1 MSKTRTRVWSII
13 LAFAMVVSLLPAT
26 ALAVGGTGTVN
37 DPYLVA
43 SAQDMTDALNQ
54 SGPEI
59 YIRLSGSFIVDSAQN
74 WTIGSGKS
82 VVLDLAGHTLTNT
95 YDALNYYVLKVNGG
109 SLTLE
114 DSSPAKMGTIDVNG
128 SNSYGIRI
136 LGTGSTFIMNGGT
149 VTSEG
154 KCALDMYALTRNAT
168 VMINGGK
175 LATEKHTNAAIGV
188 RGSDTTFTMR
198 GGEIDNPSGMWA
210 VFASADSTA
219 PVDSLTLTFDGG
231 KITSN
236 DTGIYIDYPITVN
249 FGGTAEVI
257 ASGYGIDMSGT
268 GVLNMTGGT
277 VQSDS
282 AAIYSDESS
291 VVNVS
296 GGSLTGTQALR
307 ITEDST
313 AQITNGMFTG
323 DVEGETT
330 NITIEGGTFTTADVS
345 GYLPEGMDQ
354 DDSTGEITISGDAV
368 ASIGNRGYLTLGA
381 ALTAAISGDV
391 ILLRN
396 NVELD
401 STLTIDSTKSGITID
416 GDGQYTISPST
427 SFSSG
432 KDLVL
437 VTGDNV
443 TIRNLTV
450 DGKSQAKHG
459 IQFYCAANGAIEN
472 VTSQN
477 NNMGCGILINASTV
491 TASGTIKFENNGWG
505 NAINV
510 GFGSGIDDAP
520 GASLDVTNATLEG
533 VTAIYAD
540 ASDVQ
545 RAGEYS
551 GPGGPVTIT
560 VKDANGKYV
569 AIADGGA
576 PIYFIPVAA
585 ASTVI
590 TVENPDGEVLRYTK
604 TTSLPAAIDAA
615 KDGAVITLADG
626 DYDVTTNREIDSTHY
641 GSDLIIDKNDVT
653 IQAADDA
660 TPVIYGFT
668 NKYSGGTG
676 DEGICGQST
685 VFVSGRN
692 VTLQDLTI
700 MPLGAYEGGDGNW
713 YTTKAV
719 EVTKGATGFV
729 MTGCEI
735 TENTKTK
742 DELGAHHMVGGGLVY
757 FETNDA
763 TLDLNIFRD
772 GTVVTAGWLNPS
784 DEDDGY
790 YSVDASGNYWG
801 ENADYDD
808 IAAMLGDGVT
818 VNDWYTHLDADGTL
832 SGLRV
837 EGGVLI
843 VADPGMTGATVTFP
857 DAISG
862 DDYEVASGGQ
872 VNFTIR
878 LEDETEVQDVY
889 AAYSPDGT
897 GTRYLTV
904 TPVTSTIYTF
914 TAPDA
919 ADFSAGVDKTVTVYV
934 TTNSTA
940 KSEVT
945 LDLELDGT
953 KEDLTSGSAPSPD
966 YITAGST
973 LTAVVTVQD
982 GTGNDI
988 TDATGAGVQFTWPDG
1003 TITYGY
1009 VNGSGTATSQWTPS
1023 DTFANGLYVGDSD
1036 WTARQKE
1043 VTVEF
1048 FGTEKYKSAT
1058 TQETVTIKSRTIAP
1072 VADLAIVATPNGGG
1086 LNVQQLDV
1094 LSTYALSLS
1103 ESNNPVLNA
1112 QGVKL
1117 KNNIDYTFTWYV
1129 NNGNGEWTE
1138 LTDVSAVTPKNINTR
1153 YKVVFTPIG
1162 EYSLG
1167 GFELV
1172 IGCGELKGTTVT
1184 TTTNV
1189 DADQPLYEGQFLR
1202 VTATVT
1208 DEDGNAVTSGEV
1220 VFYAERQDKPEW
1232 TPTELGRVA
1241 LVNDG
1246 HAALSLT
1253 NLPAGEYAIAAYYL
1267 GAEGVYAASEG
1278 ESPAFEIQ
1286 SATLPETGWSIVIG
1300 DGSET
1305 NISVGKETTLSI
1317 SAPAGVVAADYR
1329 VEWLV
1334 SKDGGETWL
1343 LAGNDATL
1351 TITPANNLY
1360 QYRALVY
1367 PTGNYTQPVNG
1378 IALTK
1383 VTASANDQIATALT
1397 LSMMPES
1404 VFEGE
1409 TFILRAQ
1416 VMAGTVPVT
1425 GGYVTFTTTDGFSYA
1440 APVDAAGYAEV
1451 TILGGVSAKTDYT
1464 ATYTDPSKIYQDST
1478 GTLTVTPNT
1487 REIEMK
1493 VAYIKADPT
1502 DFTVGTTVV
1511 LTPPAVFAKG
1521 SDTQL
1526 TAGRD
1531 FYYQWQYSTDYAGGA
1546 GDYTATWL
1554 NFSAPLAGG
1563 STNENAIRV
1572 TIGDANT
1579 AFRVI
1584 AVPYGNYQYPAGGV
1598 VTNPICGNAD
1608 KIQTETRIS
1617 IRSLENGT
1625 EIFDGDE
1632 VLFSAKVLG
1641 LNGNPVTEG
1650 FVQFSIALPE
1660 GGAYVLGTALVNDEG
1675 MATLTTTVYADK
1687 MESVIATYFGT
1698 SKYAASTVT
1707 DDLNINS
1714 ATIAVQSGII
1724 GTFAVNEETSVT
1736 LPVVIDA
1743 NDTAK
1748 VLTKDVDYYI
1758 VWYVDDGEGWYEL
1771 IDPEYANGSLKFTP
1785 ANENTRLAAVVFPM
1799 GDYMF
1804 PVDGIAA
1811 GVIGNATKV
1820 TTATTLTISGD
1831 WHEGSTITLTAA
1843 VKADQTAVL
1852 DGKVEFYATIGGT
1865 ASVMIGSAAL
1875 NKDGAAVLNY
1885 TLPAY
1890 NATNNS
1896 ISFTANYIGTD
1907 VYAAS
1912 EATASDGKILSATI
1926 TFGADPKIT
1935 IADAKGSVDPAD
1947 VQVGAAYTLTAPA
1960 VYETGATDATDSPL
1974 TYGEDY
1980 YYVWQYSE
1988 DGKTWETVYSTM
2000 VDGGNVY
2007 ENAVFGNENAEYR
2020 AVAYPIIASGTT
2032 YRYPATGIVVATS
2045 LRAKTIDTATE
2056 LAIGNAYVV
2065 KDGTNIYPEGR
2076 TITLTATVAEQDRS
2090 SVPAY
2095 GTVKFYYKNDS
2106 TSAGKAVPLGTM
2118 SLDPGGSATLS
2129 IAAPAAT
2136 GSAYIFYAV
2145 FEGNTVYAASS
2156 SDYTTGNVFVLPNE
2170 IALTGEIAIYDADG
2184 NEVDAT
2190 DAVVGTAYTLKGAT
2204 ATVKSDD
2211 ATAPT
2216 VLDYI
2221 KAVNDAVAAGKAP
2234 AYYSYVWQKSEDG
2247 GKTWTNLANNTDTLK
2262 DVTFDSSL
2270 TMYRLAAFPVE
2281 STGWVAPTEGVTS
2294 NEVSVGK
2301 QSTDVTITLTDV
2313 ATGTVLA
2320 NKSNAFEGAEVQ
2332 VTVDVSKVAD
2342 KLGTDGTVELVLVRG
2357 HSANPNRER
2366 IEIGS
2371 ADVNNAGKAVFTVVL
2386 PAYSYDP
2393 ANGLSNQINFKV
2405 TFTGDDYFAGDTL
2418 NVGETYLNLSS
2429 AAITWKDQTGT
2440 FTDAVKSI
2448 TIYEGTEAKG
2458 TTVTEMAAN
2467 GTYTLAIPEI
2477 YAGDVYSTG
2486 VRKNELLTVNEDYT
2500 VAWQVRMTGE
2510 NAATWRTLDG
2520 ASGDTYTVTCTEGQ
2534 EKYSYRAVITPMGDY
2549 SKAMDLIFGE
2559 LTPSATLTTLAT
2571 ADTELAATTTKLEVS
2586 GTVAEEA
2593 DVAIGGET
2601 PFTAV
2606 GEHQTQYE
2614 GADVTLTATVANA
2627 DGKVNDGLV
2636 YFYRNGEKLNDVG
2649 VKVDANGVATL
2660 TVATSAWDDAKSV
2673 TGNVDSYYADY
2684 EGTTVF
2690 DKSSSKIV
2698 DPDTSDVT
2706 GLVDV
2711 YVRST
2716 TIATPRISA
2725 TYLDG
2730 ADTTTKYTT
2739 SDANLDGL
2747 PAAVEMTF
2755 ALVQNN
2761 TSAISGYSVTATDGR
2776 WLKEG
2781 VDFTMQWYRENPD
2794 VSEGGSESNV
2804 NVAIDGATESS
2815 YVKDA
2820 SSLAQKF
2827 SIFLTAIGNMKT
2839 GAWSKQAII
2848 GDAATPELAL
2858 DIDYSFE
2865 PDAADLAG
2873 SVVATAGAHYGDS
2886 VTLTAT
2892 VKGDEAANALPT
2904 GTVTFYY
2911 RTRGN
2916 NWTQLGDP
2924 VSLVQKDTA
2933 ENKLVAIAT
2942 YTLDTTKI
2950 PFNIT
2955 GISFS
2960 YSGDSFYDPFVEV
2973 DAQKDNAE
2981 TYKAFKLWSI
2991 QISNPIREGIVD
3003 MTGYTPDYNDPACY
3017 PDGKSYGNL
3026 GITIYKVDDDG
3037 NRGEEVRANASGKK
3051 ELQAETE
3058 YILEIQDVYTK
3069 SGEKLNLAKDNSAD
3083 ITVEWYKST
3092 DNGKTWGPLPET
3104 EYTNLDAETIQVTP
3118 ATKDYQYMVKII
3130 TTPSFYNSQFPELE
3144 DFEYSEDGVVITTLQ
3159 DVTVSV
3165 TAKAETPVNGNN
3177 NWVYQAN
3184 PITLFATVSPVEAGE
3199 PTGTVEFYY
3208 TVLRDGAT
3216 VNDDGTITDIDG
3228 NAIDLDEDIWTA
3240 VVSDGTDGGNT
3251 ANLVETTSAT
3261 DVDAVMVAELT
3272 TSSLP
3277 VDEDGTYSNLVI
3289 KAVYLGDATFKTMSN
3304 ITSGDPDA
3312 DTIASSEIV
3321 VFSSKILQNENIPNH
3336 VLTFT
3341 KDADG
3346 TITGWTY
3353 EGKTGDLYDGVIITA
3368 KTLKSDGTS
3377 TVITLNPVY
3386 TIDANDRDHEIF
3398 TTSDD
3403 LAAIYTLTAGV
3414 DYEVEWQYCANYEAY
3429 KQYLSD
3435 PATYDKN
3442 WQQVDD
3448 SLVSNYCTVEQVQG
3462 YAYRAVVTPLD
3473 TEKAQQ
3479 SFQNADRIYS
3489 NILVVEAA
3497 DARLLTNIRNA
3508 SSASANGDTV
3518 YVDAIVMGGT
3528 TTPIGNVTLTV
3539 KEKGTD
3545 KVVFTETQNLVNG
3558 WTTFKWQN
3566 VQPGE
3571 YTLKLDLD
3579 GNNGYE
3585 AATITEDYIVRFT
3598 AQDQSGDAGVPGVLT
3613 LTVNNPETT
3622 YNGQVQMLGADA
3634 VTLTGFTDNYVD
3646 WKDMALATLTFQY
3659 YDEDGNRVAEPK
3671 DAGTYQVK
3679 AYLPESM
3686 YWGYVAAEGTYTIA
3700 QRKVEISDVIAQDKV
3715 YNGDTTANIQTIE
3728 LALSPIDA
3736 KTGLPTGDTGL
3747 VEGDSLYVQANG
3759 VLSDA
3764 NAGTRTL
3771 TLDRLTLMGPDAN
3784 NYVIANPDYSESFT
3798 VSRNM
3803 LKTSAVTAI
3812 TAAPGYELTD
3822 LQFFMIDQYGTRITT
3837 KDAEITY
3844 LYHDG
3849 NDITPVENT
3858 NLPGKYTVLIS
3869 MDETNY
3875 NGGAAL
3881 SLYIVEGFG
3890 TAQSVGTVNDR
3901 LTSAVVEI
3909 SNTYHVYDGT
3919 AKSVTVT
3926 PADATVEYAG
3936 TNGQYSAAA
3945 PMDAGRYMVRATKED
3960 MSYYGIMTIVK
3971 GEPQFDITAS
3981 SAAYTYTGNR
3991 YNGGVSVSDLD
4002 QILAD
4007 SNPGWDFVDAYEGGY
4022 LTYVGGSIV
4031 GYDYNAPRDVSY
4043 DLDGAAYDDS
4053 VTSGAYG
4060 TYVVTA
4066 HYPETANT
4074 VAVTASAEYEITKAP
4089 LTITGDDIY
4098 TRRFDTHS
4106 KLTATYKGFVGE
4118 LGSPDS
4124 ELRDLIALPTFQLS
4138 EDLELTGESLTNVGN
4153 LPIIL
4158 SKANARNYKITYV
4171 NGIASTA
4178 ADSTQDDL
4186 AIRGIPSTIYYGDS
4200 FQLFLYGSSDGT
4212 TTNESSAV
4220 TWTSSNPDIATIDEF
4235 GKVTI
4240 NGVGDFTIT
4249 AVRGDDPDTQIKITS
4264 ATLTALARRNDF
4276 VVAREDVLYDGTEKT
4291 VGADL
4296 KFYYMSHGTRFVNDN
4311 PPPVS
4316 ITLKGTDAGEYL
4328 VGISYFDPT
4337 ATETLVSGSA
4347 LLAIHRA
4354 QATVTTVAEMKVYG
4368 DENPALTYETNPDGV
4383 LTGALVET
4391 SAFKDSD
4398 TGVYELLVAGG
4409 TADRN
4414 YVLAYTLSDVNA
4426 DFTVT
4431 KKALTFTVGSLA
4443 DTNGQ
4448 TKQWRTITKDGT
4460 LGYVATDLAS
4470 AVLEQHGDRV
4480 FGERNQILDYE
4491 VDGLILGDSLAD
4503 LWDASDRADI
4513 HFAQLNKD
4521 FALSAEAAANREL
4534 DGTTISHEVGTIDHA
4549 KIEEDIQE
4557 AWYVITGNTSS
4568 RNYDVTY
4575 ENGTQNVTQRKV
4587 SIANTVVAVPAGTTA
4602 EDLITVIGPQLSI
4615 TGLAANLNH
4624 NYTDLLLG
4632 FETTVDTAAGAGQ
4645 QTVKLT
4651 CGNTNYVLDDANS
4664 TITVVIGEVTGNG
4677 YFIERE
4683 EEYTIL
4689 RLQRTLDLADGT
4701 TLVEP
4706 ATGIVDLELTIKD
4719 PDTEDVLEVGT
4730 MTEITKDS
4738 AEWDSTWDDDYA
4750 YYILRHESVDGHRT
4764 IYRLKATGYNFNYKN

>member
-1 MSKTRTRVWSII
+1 M
-13 LAFAMVVSLLPAT
+13 
-26 ALAVGGTGTVN
+26 
-37 DPYLVA
+37 
-43 SAQDMTDALNQ
+43 
-54 SGPEI
+54 
-59 YIRLSGSFIVDSAQN
+59 
-74 WTIGSGKS
+74 
-82 VVLDLAGHTLTNT
+82 
-95 YDALNYYVLKVNGG
+95 
-109 SLTLE
+109 
-114 DSSPAKMGTIDVNG
+114 
-128 SNSYGIRI
+128 
-136 LGTGSTFIMNGGT
+136 
-149 VTSEG
+149 
-154 KCALDMYALTRNAT
+154 
-168 VMINGGK
+168 
-175 LATEKHTNAAIGV
+175 
-188 RGSDTTFTMR
+188 
-198 GGEIDNPSGMWA
+198 
-210 VFASADSTA
+210 
-219 PVDSLTLTFDGG
+219 
-231 KITSN
+231 
-236 DTGIYIDYPITVN
+236 
-249 FGGTAEVI
+249 
-257 ASGYGIDMSGT
+257 
-268 GVLNMTGGT
+268 
-277 VQSDS
+277 
-282 AAIYSDESS
+282 
-291 VVNVS
+291 
-296 GGSLTGTQALR
+296 
-307 ITEDST
+307 
-313 AQITNGMFTG
+313 
-323 DVEGETT
+323 
-330 NITIEGGTFTTADVS
+330 
-345 GYLPEGMDQ
+345 
-354 DDSTGEITISGDAV
+354 
-368 ASIGNRGYLTLGA
+368 
-381 ALTAAISGDV
+381 
-391 ILLRN
+391 
-396 NVELD
+396 
-401 STLTIDSTKSGITID
+401 
-416 GDGQYTISPST
+416 
-427 SFSSG
+427 
-432 KDLVL
+432 
-437 VTGDNV
+437 
-443 TIRNLTV
+443 
-450 DGKSQAKHG
+450 
-459 IQFYCAANGAIEN
+459 
-472 VTSQN
+472 
-477 NNMGCGILINASTV
+477 
-491 TASGTIKFENNGWG
+491 
-505 NAINV
+505 
-510 GFGSGIDDAP
+510 
-520 GASLDVTNATLEG
+520 
-533 VTAIYAD
+533 
-540 ASDVQ
+540 
-545 RAGEYS
+545 
-551 GPGGPVTIT
+551 
-560 VKDANGKYV
+560 
-569 AIADGGA
+569 
-576 PIYFIPVAA
+576 
-585 ASTVI
+585 
-590 TVENPDGEVLRYTK
+590 
-604 TTSLPAAIDAA
+604 
-615 KDGAVITLADG
+615 
-626 DYDVTTNREIDSTHY
+626 
-641 GSDLIIDKNDVT
+641 
-653 IQAADDA
+653 
-660 TPVIYGFT
+660 
-668 NKYSGGTG
+668 
-676 DEGICGQST
+676 
-685 VFVSGRN
+685 
-692 VTLQDLTI
+692 
-700 MPLGAYEGGDGNW
+700 
-713 YTTKAV
+713 
-719 EVTKGATGFV
+719 
-729 MTGCEI
+729 
-735 TENTKTK
+735 
-742 DELGAHHMVGGGLVY
+742 
-757 FETNDA
+757 
-763 TLDLNIFRD
+763 
-772 GTVVTAGWLNPS
+772 
-784 DEDDGY
+784 
-790 YSVDASGNYWG
+790 
-801 ENADYDD
+801 
-808 IAAMLGDGVT
+808 
-818 VNDWYTHLDADGTL
+818 
-832 SGLRV
+832 
-837 EGGVLI
+837 
-843 VADPGMTGATVTFP
+843 
-857 DAISG
+857 
-862 DDYEVASGGQ
+862 
-872 VNFTIR
+872 
-878 LEDETEVQDVY
+878 
-889 AAYSPDGT
+889 
-897 GTRYLTV
+897 
-904 TPVTSTIYTF
+904 
-914 TAPDA
+914 
-919 ADFSAGVDKTVTVYV
+919 
-934 TTNSTA
+934 
-940 KSEVT
+940 
-945 LDLELDGT
+945 
-953 KEDLTSGSAPSPD
+953 
-966 YITAGST
+966 
-973 LTAVVTVQD
+973 TAVVTVQD
-982 GTGNDI
+982 EAGNDI

-1009 VNGSGTATSQWTPS
+1009 VNGNGTATSQWTPS
-1023 DTFANGLYVGDSD
+1023 DTFANGLYVGDD
-1036 WTARQKE
+1036 NWTARQKE

-1048 FGTEKYKSAT
+1048 FGTEKYKSAKEE
-1058 TQETVTIKSRTIAP
+1058 ETVTIKSRTIAP
-1072 VADLAIVATPNGGG
+1072 VANLAIVATPNGGDLG
-1086 LNVQQLDV
+1086 VPQLEV

-1103 ESNNPVLNA
+1103 ENDYPVLNA

-1117 KNNIDYTFTWYV
+1117 QNKIDYTFTWYV

-1138 LTDVSAVTPKNINTR
+1138 LMDVSAVTPKIFNTK

-1189 DADQPLYEGQFLR
+1189 DANQPLYEGQFLR
-1202 VTATVT
+1202 VTAAVV
-1208 DEDGNAVTSGEV
+1208 DEDGNPVTSGEV
-1220 VFYAERQDKPEW
+1220 VFYAERQGEPW

-1246 HAALSLT
+1246 RAALSLT
-1253 NLPAGEYAIAAYYL
+1253 NLPAGQYAIAAYYL

-1493 VAYIKADPT
+1493 AAYIKADPT
-1502 DFTVGTTVV
+1502 DFTVGATVV

-1598 VTNPICGNAD
+1598 VTDPICGNAD
-1608 KIQTETRIS
+1608 KISTIASVS
-1617 IRSLENGT
+1617 IRSLENGK

-1632 VLFSAKVLG
+1632 VVLTAAVMYG
-1641 LNGNPVTEG
+1641 ANLPVTEG
-1650 FVQFSIALPE
+1650 FVQFSVTNASGLE
-1660 GGAYVLGTALVNDEG
+1660 TVLGTVLLNDKG
-1675 MATLTTTVYADK
+1675 VATLTTTAYADQ
-1687 MESVIATYFGT
+1687 MESVTATYFGT
-1698 SKYAASTVT
+1698 SKYQASKNTAN
-1707 DDLNINS
+1707 LNINS
-1714 ATIAVQSGII
+1714 ATIAVQTKII

-1743 NDTAK
+1743 DDTTQ

-1771 IDPEYANGSLKFTP
+1771 IDPEYANDSLKFTP

-1811 GVIGNATKV
+1811 GVIGDAKKV
-1820 TTATTLTISGD
+1820 TTATTLTTSGD

-1843 VKADQTAVL
+1843 VKADQTEVL

-1865 ASVMIGSAAL
+1865 TSVMIGSAAL
-1875 NKDGAAVLNY
+1875 NKNGEAVLTY

-1890 NATNNS
+1890 NAANNS
-1896 ISFTANYIGTD
+1896 ISFAANYIGTD

-1912 EATASDGKILSATI
+1912 EAAASDGKILSATI

-1935 IADAKGSVDPAD
+1935 IADSKNTEVDPEN
-1947 VQVGAAYTLTAPA
+1947 VQVGAAYTLTAPD
-1960 VYETGATDATDSPL
+1960 VYETGNLTTPL
-1974 TYGEDY
+1974 TYGKDY

-2000 VDGGNVY
+2000 ETGGKVY

-2045 LRAKTIDTATE
+2045 LQAKTIATTTK

-2065 KDGTNIYPEGR
+2065 DSSMNIYPEGR
-2076 TITLTATVAEQDRS
+2076 TITLTATVLEQDDS

-2095 GTVKFYYKNDS
+2095 GAVKFYYKNAS
-2106 TSAGKAVPLGTM
+2106 TSASTPVLLGTM

-2136 GSAYIFYAV
+2136 GSAYIFYAE
-2145 FEGNTVYAASS
+2145 FEGNTVYADSN
-2156 SDYTTGNVFVLPNE
+2156 SDKITYNVFVLPNE
-2170 IALTGEIAIYDADG
+2170 IALTGDIAIYDADG
-2184 NEVDAT
+2184 DEVDPA
-2190 DAVVGTAYTLKGAT
+2190 DAVVGTAYTLKDAT

-2216 VLDYI
+2216 VLHYI
-2221 KAVNDAVAAGKAP
+2221 DVVNDAVAAGKAP

-2247 GKTWTNLANNTDTLK
+2247 GKTWTNLANNTDTLE

-2270 TMYRLAAFPVE
+2270 TVYRLAAFPVE
-2281 STGWVAPTEGVTS
+2281 STGWVAPAEGVTS

-2342 KLGTDGTVELVLVRG
+2342 KLGTDGTVKLVLVRG

-2371 ADVNNAGKAVFTVVL
+2371 ADVNNAGKAVFAVVL

-2393 ANGLSNQINFKV
+2393 ANGLSNQINFEV
-2405 TFTGDDYFAGDTL
+2405 TFTGDDYFEGDTL

-2429 AAITWKDQTGT
+2429 AAITWKDETGD

-2448 TIYEGTEAKG
+2448 TIYEGTEAEG
-2458 TTVTEMAAN
+2458 TAVTEMAAN
-2467 GTYTLAIPEI
+2467 GTYTLAIPAI

-2486 VRKNELLTVNEDYT
+2486 VRKNKLLTVNEDYT

-2571 ADTELAATTTKLEVS
+2571 ADTELAATTTTLAVS

-2601 PFTAV
+2601 PFETV

-2673 TGNVDSYYADY
+2673 TENVDSYYADY

-2690 DKSSSKIV
+2690 DKSSSKII

-2725 TYLDG
+2725 TYKDG

-2848 GDAATPELAL
+2848 GDAATPKLAL
-2858 DIDYSFE
+2858 DIDYSFK
-2865 PDAADLAG
+2865 PDAADLED

-2911 RTRGN
+2911 RTSN
-2916 NWTQLGDP
+2916 DKWTQLGDP
-2924 VSLVQKDTA
+2924 VSLVQKDTF

-2960 YSGDSFYDPFVEV
+2960 YSGDSFYKAFEQV
-2973 DAQKDNAE
+2973 DAQKDNAVTYE
-2981 TYKAFKLWSI
+2981 TFKLWSI
-2991 QISNPIREGIVD
+2991 QISNPIREDIN
-3003 MTGYTPDYNDPACY
+3003 MTTGYTPDYTDPACY
-3017 PDGKSYGNL
+3017 PDGVSYGNL
-3026 GITIYKVDDDG
+3026 GITIYKVNADG
-3037 NRGEEVRANASGKK
+3037 APGDEVQANATGKK

-3069 SGEKLNLAKDNSAD
+3069 SGEKLNLALDNSAD

-3104 EYTNLDAETIQVTP
+3104 EYTNLDAKTIRVTP

-3144 DFEYSEDGVVITTLQ
+3144 DFEYSEDGVVSTTLQ

-3165 TAKAETPVNGNN
+3165 TAKAETPVNGND

-3208 TVLRDGAT
+3208 TVLPDGAT
-3216 VNDDGTITDIDG
+3216 VNDDGTITDSED
-3228 NAIDLDEDIWTA
+3228 NAIDLDAVTWTA
-3240 VVSDGTDGGNT
+3240 VVSDGTDDGNT
-3251 ANLVETTSAT
+3251 ANLEETTSAT

-3272 TSSLP
+3272 TSNLP

-3289 KAVYLGDATFKTMSN
+3289 KAVYLGDATFKGMSN
-3304 ITSGDPDA
+3304 ITPDDPDA
-3312 DTIASSEIV
+3312 DTIESSEIV

-3341 KDADG
+3341 KEANG

-3353 EGKTGDLYDGVIITA
+3353 EGETGDLYDGVIITA

-3386 TIDANDRDHEIF
+3386 TIDANDRDDAIF
-3398 TTSDD
+3398 TD

-3435 PATYDKN
+3435 PETYDKN

-3479 SFQNADRIYS
+3479 SFRNADRIYS

-3539 KEKGTD
+3539 TEKRTNE
-3545 KVVFTETQNLVNG
+3545 VVFTETQNLVNG

-3571 YTLKLDLD
+3571 YTLELALD

-3585 AATITEDYIVRFT
+3585 AAPIKEDYIVRFT
-3598 AQDQSGDAGVPGVLT
+3598 AQD
-3613 LTVNNPETT
+3613 
-3622 YNGQVQMLGADA
+3622 A
-3634 VTLTGFTDNYVD
+3634 VGRRRRA
-3646 WKDMALATLTFQY
+3646 WC
-3659 YDEDGNRVAEPK
+3659 PH
-3671 DAGTYQVK
+3671 
-3679 AYLPESM
+3679 P
-3686 YWGYVAAEGTYTIA
+3686 
-3700 QRKVEISDVIAQDKV
+3700 
-3715 YNGDTTANIQTIE
+3715 
-3728 LALSPIDA
+3728 
-3736 KTGLPTGDTGL
+3736 
-3747 VEGDSLYVQANG
+3747 
-3759 VLSDA
+3759 
-3764 NAGTRTL
+3764 
-3771 TLDRLTLMGPDAN
+3771 
-3784 NYVIANPDYSESFT
+3784 YSE
-3798 VSRNM
+3798 
-3803 LKTSAVTAI
+3803 
-3812 TAAPGYELTD
+3812 
-3822 LQFFMIDQYGTRITT
+3822 
-3837 KDAEITY
+3837 
-3844 LYHDG
+3844 
-3849 NDITPVENT
+3849 
-3858 NLPGKYTVLIS
+3858 
-3869 MDETNY
+3869 
-3875 NGGAAL
+3875 
-3881 SLYIVEGFG
+3881 
-3890 TAQSVGTVNDR
+3890 
-3901 LTSAVVEI
+3901 
-3909 SNTYHVYDGT
+3909 
-3919 AKSVTVT
+3919 
-3926 PADATVEYAG
+3926 
-3936 TNGQYSAAA
+3936 
-3945 PMDAGRYMVRATKED
+3945 
-3960 MSYYGIMTIVK
+3960 
-3971 GEPQFDITAS
+3971 
-3981 SAAYTYTGNR
+3981 
-3991 YNGGVSVSDLD
+3991 
-4002 QILAD
+4002 
-4007 SNPGWDFVDAYEGGY
+4007 
-4022 LTYVGGSIV
+4022 
-4031 GYDYNAPRDVSY
+4031 
-4043 DLDGAAYDDS
+4043 
-4053 VTSGAYG
+4053 
-4060 TYVVTA
+4060 
-4066 HYPETANT
+4066 
-4074 VAVTASAEYEITKAP
+4074 
-4089 LTITGDDIY
+4089 
-4098 TRRFDTHS
+4098 
-4106 KLTATYKGFVGE
+4106 
-4118 LGSPDS
+4118 
-4124 ELRDLIALPTFQLS
+4124 
-4138 EDLELTGESLTNVGN
+4138 
-4153 LPIIL
+4153 
-4158 SKANARNYKITYV
+4158 
-4171 NGIASTA
+4171 
-4178 ADSTQDDL
+4178 
-4186 AIRGIPSTIYYGDS
+4186 
-4200 FQLFLYGSSDGT
+4200 
-4212 TTNESSAV
+4212 
-4220 TWTSSNPDIATIDEF
+4220 
-4235 GKVTI
+4235 
-4240 NGVGDFTIT
+4240 
-4249 AVRGDDPDTQIKITS
+4249 
-4264 ATLTALARRNDF
+4264 
-4276 VVAREDVLYDGTEKT
+4276 
-4291 VGADL
+4291 
-4296 KFYYMSHGTRFVNDN
+4296 
-4311 PPPVS
+4311 
-4316 ITLKGTDAGEYL
+4316 
-4328 VGISYFDPT
+4328 
-4337 ATETLVSGSA
+4337 
-4347 LLAIHRA
+4347 
-4354 QATVTTVAEMKVYG
+4354 
-4368 DENPALTYETNPDGV
+4368 
-4383 LTGALVET
+4383 
-4391 SAFKDSD
+4391 
-4398 TGVYELLVAGG
+4398 
-4409 TADRN
+4409 
-4414 YVLAYTLSDVNA
+4414 
-4426 DFTVT
+4426 
-4431 KKALTFTVGSLA
+4431 
-4443 DTNGQ
+4443 
-4448 TKQWRTITKDGT
+4448 
-4460 LGYVATDLAS
+4460 
-4470 AVLEQHGDRV
+4470 
-4480 FGERNQILDYE
+4480 
-4491 VDGLILGDSLAD
+4491 
-4503 LWDASDRADI
+4503 
-4513 HFAQLNKD
+4513 
-4521 FALSAEAAANREL
+4521 
-4534 DGTTISHEVGTIDHA
+4534 
-4549 KIEEDIQE
+4549 
-4557 AWYVITGNTSS
+4557 
-4568 RNYDVTY
+4568 
-4575 ENGTQNVTQRKV
+4575 
-4587 SIANTVVAVPAGTTA
+4587 
-4602 EDLITVIGPQLSI
+4602 
-4615 TGLAANLNH
+4615 
-4624 NYTDLLLG
+4624 
-4632 FETTVDTAAGAGQ
+4632 
-4645 QTVKLT
+4645 
-4651 CGNTNYVLDDANS
+4651 
-4664 TITVVIGEVTGNG
+4664 
-4677 YFIERE
+4677 
-4683 EEYTIL
+4683 
-4689 RLQRTLDLADGT
+4689 
-4701 TLVEP
+4701 
-4706 ATGIVDLELTIKD
+4706 
-4719 PDTEDVLEVGT
+4719 
-4730 MTEITKDS
+4730 
-4738 AEWDSTWDDDYA
+4738 
-4750 YYILRHESVDGHRT
+4750 
-4764 IYRLKATGYNFNYKN
+4764 

>member
-1 MSKTRTRVWSII
+1 MSKTRTRVWSIV

-26 ALAVGGTGTVN
+26 ALATGGGTGTVG

-43 SAQDMTDALNQ
+43 NAQDMTDALDQ

-59 YIRLSGSFIVDSAQN
+59 YIRLSGSFTVDTAQN

-95 YDALNYYVLKVNGG
+95 HDASNYYVLKVNGG

-114 DSSPAKMGTIDVNG
+114 DSSPAKTGTIDVNG
-128 SNSYGIRI
+128 SNSYGIQI

-154 KCALDMYALTRNAT
+154 KCALDMNYFTQNAI
-168 VMINGGK
+168 VEINGGK
-175 LATEKHTNAAIGV
+175 LATEKHTNAAINV
-188 RGSDTTFTMR
+188 RGSNTTFTMH

-210 VFASADSTA
+210 VFANASSSA

-231 KITSN
+231 TITSN
-236 DTGIYIDYPITVN
+236 KTGIYIDYPITVN
-249 FGGTAEVI
+249 FGGTAEVD
-257 ASGYGIDMSGT
+257 ASGYGINMSGT

-291 VVNVS
+291 VVKVS
-296 GGSLTGTQALR
+296 GGSLTGAQALK
-307 ITEDST
+307 ITEGST
-313 AQITNGMFTG
+313 AQITNGTFTG
-323 DVEGETT
+323 DVQGDTS
-330 NITIEGGTFTTADVS
+330 NITIEGGTFKDDVTE
-345 GYLPEGMDQ
+345 YLPEGMGQ
-354 DDSTGEITISGDAV
+354 DSITGEITVSGDAE
-368 ASIGNRGYLTLGA
+368 ASIGNRGYLTLEE
-381 ALTAAISGDV
+381 ALEKATSGDV
-391 ILLRN
+391 ILLRK

-401 STLTIDSTKSGITID
+401 DTLTINSTKSGITID
-416 GDGQYTISPST
+416 GAGQYTISPSSSFT
-427 SFSSG
+427 SG
-432 KDLVL
+432 NDLVL

-450 DGKSQAKHG
+450 DGKNTAKHG

-510 GFGSGIDDAP
+510 GFGSGINDAP
-520 GASLDVTNATLEG
+520 GASLDVTNAKLEG

-569 AIADGGA
+569 AIADDA
-576 PIYFIPVAA
+576 FPVYFIPEAVAA
-585 ASTVI
+585 ANTVI

-626 DYDVTTNREIDSTHY
+626 DYDVTTNRESDSTY
-641 GSDLIIDKNDVT
+641 GSDLIIDKDNVT
-653 IQAADDA
+653 IQAADGA

-700 MPLGAYEGGDGNW
+700 MPLGAYAGPGLDS
-713 YTTKAV
+713 KAV

-729 MTGCEI
+729 MAGCEI
-735 TENTKTK
+735 TGNKFEK
-742 DELGAHHMVGGGLVY
+742 DDQGAHGTTGGGLVY

-763 TLDLNIFRD
+763 TLDLNSFGA
-772 GTVVTAGWLNPS
+772 GTTVLGGWLTSN
-784 DEDDGY
+784 EDDGY

-808 IAAMLGDGVT
+808 VAAMLGDGAT
-818 VNDWYTHLDADGTL
+818 VNDWYTHRDADGNL

-843 VADPGMTGATVTFP
+843 VADPNITGATVRFP

-872 VNFTIR
+872 VNFTIT

-934 TTNSTA
+934 TTNS

-945 LDLELDGT
+945 LDLDLRGT
-953 KEDLTSGSAPSPD
+953 KEDETSGSAPSPD

-982 GTGNDI
+982 ETGNDI

-1009 VNGSGTATSQWTPS
+1009 VNGNGTATSQWTPS
-1023 DTFANGLYVGDSD
+1023 DAFANGLYVGDSD

-1072 VADLAIVATPNGGG
+1072 VADLAIVAKSADSDI
-1086 LNVQQLDV
+1086 NVQQLEV

-1103 ESNNPVLNA
+1103 ENDYPVLNA

-1117 KNNIDYTFTWYV
+1117 QNNIDYTFTWYV

-1138 LTDVSAVTPKNINTR
+1138 LTDVSAVTPKNINTK

-1189 DADQPLYEGQFLR
+1189 DANQPLYEGQFLR
-1202 VTATVT
+1202 VTAAVV
-1208 DEDGNAVTSGEV
+1208 DEDDNAVTSGEV
-1220 VFYAERQDKPEW
+1220 VFYAERQGEPW

-1246 HAALSLT
+1246 SAALSLT

-1278 ESPAFEIQ
+1278 KSPAFEIQ
-1286 SATLPETGWSIVIG
+1286 SATLPETGWSIKIG

-1305 NISVGKETTLSI
+1305 NISVGEETTLSI

-1334 SKDGGETWL
+1334 SKDGGVTWL

-1367 PTGNYTQPVNG
+1367 PAGNYTQPVNG

-1383 VTASANDQIATALT
+1383 VTASANDQIETKLSLT
-1397 LSMMPES
+1397 MMPES

-1409 TFILRAQ
+1409 TFVLRAQ

-1425 GGYVTFTTTDGFSYA
+1425 GGYVTFTTDDGFSYA
-1440 APVDAAGYAEV
+1440 APVDAAGYAEA
-1451 TILGGVSAKTDYT
+1451 TILGGVSEKTVYT
-1464 ATYTDPSKIYQDST
+1464 ATYTDPSKIYKDST

-1493 VAYIKADPT
+1493 AAYIKADPA
-1502 DFTVGTTVV
+1502 DFTVGTAVV
-1511 LTPPAVFAKG
+1511 LTPPAVFAKD
-1521 SDTQL
+1521 SNTQL

-1531 FYYQWQYSTDYAGGA
+1531 FYYQWQYSTDYVGGA

-1563 STNENAIRV
+1563 SADENAIRV

-1584 AVPYGNYQYPAGGV
+1584 AVPYGKYQYPAGGV
-1598 VTNPICGNAD
+1598 VTEPICGNAD
-1608 KIQTETRIS
+1608 KISTIASVS
-1617 IRSLENGT
+1617 IRSLENGK

-1632 VLFSAKVLG
+1632 VVLTAAVMYG
-1641 LNGNPVTEG
+1641 ANLPVTEG
-1650 FVQFSIALPE
+1650 FVQFSVTNASGLE
-1660 GGAYVLGTALVNDEG
+1660 TVLGTVLLNDKG
-1675 MATLTTTVYADK
+1675 VATLTTTAYADQ
-1687 MESVIATYFGT
+1687 MESVTATYFGT
-1698 SKYAASTVT
+1698 SKYQASKNTAN
-1707 DDLNINS
+1707 LNINS
-1714 ATIAVQSGII
+1714 ATIAVQTKII

-1736 LPVVIDA
+1736 LPVVTDA
-1743 NDTAK
+1743 DVTTQ

-1811 GVIGNATKV
+1811 GVIGDATKV
-1820 TTATTLTISGD
+1820 TTATTLTTSGD

-1843 VKADQTAVL
+1843 VKADQTEVL

-1875 NKDGAAVLNY
+1875 NKNGEAVLTY

-1896 ISFTANYIGTD
+1896 ISFAANYIGTD

-1935 IADAKGSVDPAD
+1935 IADSKNTEVDPEN
-1947 VQVGAAYTLTAPA
+1947 VQVGAEYTLTAPD
-1960 VYETGATDATDSPL
+1960 VYETGNLTTPL
-1974 TYGEDY
+1974 TYGKDY

-2000 VDGGNVY
+2000 ENGGNVY

-2045 LRAKTIDTATE
+2045 LQAKTIATTTT
-2056 LAIGNAYVV
+2056 LTIGNAYVV
-2065 KDGTNIYPEGR
+2065 SGGTNIYPEGR
-2076 TITLTATVAEQDRS
+2076 TITLTATVLEQDDS

-2095 GTVKFYYKNDS
+2095 GAVKFYYKNAS
-2106 TSAGKAVPLGTM
+2106 TPASTPVLLGTM

-2129 IAAPAAT
+2129 IAAPAAI
-2136 GSAYIFYAV
+2136 GSAYIFYAE

-2156 SDYTTGNVFVLPNE
+2156 SDNTKGNVFVLPNE
-2170 IALTGEIAIYDADG
+2170 IALTGAIAIYDADG
-2184 NEVDAT
+2184 NEVAAA

-2204 ATVKSDD
+2204 ATVNTPNRSD
-2211 ATAPT
+2211 
-2216 VLDYI
+2216 LQYI
-2221 KAVNDAVAAGKAP
+2221 NAVNAAVAAGEAP

-2247 GKTWTNLANNTDTLK
+2247 GKTWTNLANNTDTLT

-2270 TMYRLAAFPVE
+2270 TVYRLAAFPVE
-2281 STGWVAPTEGVTS
+2281 STGWVAPAEGVTS

-2320 NKSNAFEGAEVQ
+2320 NKSNAFEGTEVQ

-2342 KLGTDGTVELVLVRG
+2342 KLGTDGTVKLVLVRG

-2393 ANGLSNQINFKV
+2393 ANGLSNQINFEV
-2405 TFTGDDYFAGDTL
+2405 TFTGDDYFEGDML
-2418 NVGETYLNLSS
+2418 NVGETYLKLAS
-2429 AAITWKDQTGT
+2429 AAITWKDETGT

-2448 TIYEGTEAKG
+2448 TIYEGTKAEG

-2467 GTYTLAIPEI
+2467 GTYTLAIPAI
-2477 YAGDVYSTG
+2477 YAGDVYDSG
-2486 VRKNELLTVNEDYT
+2486 VRKNEQLTVNKDYT

-2510 NAATWRTLDG
+2510 DAATWRTLDG

-2571 ADTELAATTTKLEVS
+2571 ADTELAATTTTLAVS
-2586 GTVAEEA
+2586 GTVAE
-2593 DVAIGGET
+2593 DDSVAIGGDT

-2614 GADVTLTATVANA
+2614 GANVTLTATVENA

-2660 TVATSAWDDAKSV
+2660 TVATSAWDDAKSA
-2673 TGNVDSYYADY
+2673 TENVDSYYADY

-2698 DPDTSDVT
+2698 DPDTSDVK

-2725 TYLDG
+2725 TYKDG
-2730 ADTTTKYTT
+2730 TDTTTKYTT
-2739 SDANLDGL
+2739 SDANLEGL

-2794 VSEGGSESNV
+2794 VIEGGSESNV

-2865 PDAADLAG
+2865 PDAAELEEG
-2873 SVVATAGAHYGDS
+2873 VVATAGAHYGDI

-2892 VKGDEAANALPT
+2892 VKGDEAAKALPT

-2911 RTRGN
+2911 RTSDN

-2960 YSGDSFYDPFVEV
+2960 YSGDSFYKAFEMV
-2973 DAQKDNAE
+2973 DAQKDNAA
-2981 TYKAFKLWSI
+2981 TYEAFKLWSI
-2991 QISNPIREGIVD
+2991 QISNPIREDIN

-3017 PDGKSYGNL
+3017 PDGVSYGNL
-3026 GITIYKVDDDG
+3026 GITIYKVNADG
-3037 NRGEEVRANASGKK
+3037 TQGDEVQANATTGKK

-3104 EYTNLDAETIQVTP
+3104 EYTNLDAKTIQVTP

-3165 TAKAETPVNGNN
+3165 TAKTETPVNGKD

-3208 TVLRDGAT
+3208 TVLQDGAT
-3216 VNDDGTITDIDG
+3216 VNDDGTITDSEG
-3228 NAIDLDEDIWTA
+3228 NAIDLDAVTWTA

-3277 VDEDGTYSNLVI
+3277 VDKDGTYSNIVI

-3304 ITSGDPDA
+3304 ITSGDSGA
-3312 DTIASSEIV
+3312 DRIASSEIV
-3321 VFSSKILQNENIPNH
+3321 VFSSKILQNEYIPNH

-3341 KDADG
+3341 KAADG

-3353 EGKTGDLYDGVIITA
+3353 EGVAGDLYDGVIITA

-3386 TIDANDRDHEIF
+3386 TIDANDRDHAIF
-3398 TTSDD
+3398 TTPGD

-3462 YAYRAVVTPLD
+3462 YAYRAVVTPLG

-3479 SFQNADRIYS
+3479 SFQDADRIYS

-3539 KEKGTD
+3539 TEKRTD
-3545 KVVFTETQNLVNG
+3545 AVVFTETQNLVNG
-3558 WTTFKWQN
+3558 WTTFKWEK

-3571 YTLKLDLD
+3571 YTLELALD

-3585 AATITEDYIVRFT
+3585 AAPITEDYIVRFT
-3598 AQDQSGDAGVPGVLT
+3598 AQDQLGDAGVPGLLT

-3622 YNGQVQMLGADA
+3622 YNGQVQMLGADD
-3634 VTLTGFTDNYVD
+3634 VTLTGFTANYSE

-3700 QRKVEISDVIAQDKV
+3700 QREVKISDVIAQDKV

-3728 LALSPIDA
+3728 LALSQIDDT
-3736 KTGLPTGDTGL
+3736 TGLPTGDTGL

-3759 VLSDA
+3759 VLSGA
-3764 NAGTRTL
+3764 NAGEQKL
-3771 TLDRLTLMGPDAN
+3771 TLDGLTLMGPDAN

-3822 LQFFMIDQYGTRITT
+3822 LQFYMIDQYGTRITT

-3858 NLPGKYTVLIS
+3858 NLPGEYTVLIS

-3881 SLYIVEGFG
+3881 SLYIVEDRG
-3890 TAQSVGTVNDR
+3890 TAQSVGTVETN

-3909 SNTYHVYDGT
+3909 SYTYHVYDGT

-3936 TNGQYSAAA
+3936 ADGVYRTAA
-3945 PMDAGRYMVRATKED
+3945 PTDAGRYMVRATKGD

-3971 GEPQFDITAS
+3971 GEPQFDITAI
-3981 SAAYTYTGNR
+3981 SATYTGSR
-3991 YNGGVSVSDLD
+3991 YNGGVDVDDLD
-4002 QILAD
+4002 QILTD
-4007 SNPGWDFVDAYEGGY
+4007 SNPGWNFADPYEGGY

-4074 VAVTASAEYEITKAP
+4074 VAVTASAEYEITKAA

-4106 KLTATYKGFVGE
+4106 KLTATYEGFVGE
-4118 LGSPDS
+4118 VGSPDS

-4158 SKANARNYKITYV
+4158 SKANARNYEITYV

-4220 TWTSSNPDIATIDEF
+4220 TWTSSDPAIATIDKF

-4240 NGVGDFTIT
+4240 TGVGKFTIT
-4249 AVRGDDPDTQIKITS
+4249 AVRGDDPDTQIEITS
-4264 ATLTALARRNDF
+4264 ADLTALARRNDF

-4354 QATVTTVAEMKVYG
+4354 QATVTTVAATKEYG
-4368 DENPALTYETNPDGV
+4368 DENPAFTYETNPDGV
-4383 LTGALVET
+4383 LTGARVET

-4414 YVLAYTLSDVNA
+4414 YVLAYALGDVNA

-4431 KKALTFTVGSLA
+4431 KKDLTFKVGSLA
-4443 DTNGQ
+4443 GTNGQ

-4460 LGYVATDLAS
+4460 RGYVATIDLAT
-4470 AVLEQHGDRV
+4470 AVFEQDGDRV

-4491 VDGLILGDSLAD
+4491 VDGLIPGDSLVD
-4503 LWDASDRADI
+4503 LWDASARDENMW
-4513 HFAQLNKD
+4513 FAKLNED

-4534 DGTTISHEVGTIDHA
+4534 DGTTQIDHEVGTIDHA
-4549 KIEEDIQE
+4549 KIEEDIEE
-4557 AWYVITGNTSS
+4557 AWYEITGNTSS
-4568 RNYDVTY
+4568 RNYNVTY
-4575 ENGTQNVTQRKV
+4575 ENGTQNVTQREV

-4624 NYTDLLLG
+4624 NYTDLLLDV
-4632 FETTVDTAAGAGQ
+4632 EAAVDTAAGADQ

-4651 CGNTNYVLDDANS
+4651 CGNTNYVLDDAKS

-4677 YFIERE
+4677 YFIEKT

-4701 TLVEP
+4701 THVEA

-4719 PDTEDVLEVGT
+4719 SQTEDELVVGV

-4738 AEWDSTWDDDYA
+4738 PDWNDAWDTNYA
-4750 YYILRHESVDGHRT
+4750 YYILRHESVDGHKTR
-4764 IYRLKATGYNFNYKN
+4764 YRLEATGYNFNYTNN

>member
-26 ALAVGGTGTVN
+26 ALAAGGTGTVG

-54 SGPEI
+54 GGPEI
-59 YIRLSGSFIVDSAQN
+59 YIRLSGSFTVDSAQN

-82 VVLDLAGHTLTNT
+82 VVLDLAGYTLTNT
-95 YDALNYYVLKVNGG
+95 YDALNYFVLKVNGG

-114 DSSPAKMGTIDVNG
+114 DSSPAKTGTIDVNG
-128 SNSYGIRI
+128 SNSYGIQI

-154 KCALDMYALTRNAT
+154 KCALDMYSLTQNAT
-168 VMINGGK
+168 VVINGGK
-175 LATEKHTNAAIGV
+175 LATEKHSNAAIGV

-198 GGEIDNPSGMWA
+198 GGEIVNPSGMWA
-210 VFASADSTA
+210 VFASADSSAA
-219 PVDSLTLTFDGG
+219 PDSLTLTFDGG
-231 KITSN
+231 KITSSSA
-236 DTGIYIDYPITVN
+236 GIYIDYPITVN
-249 FGGTAEVI
+249 FGGTAIVE
-257 ASGYGIDMSGT
+257 ASGYGINMSGT

-277 VQSDS
+277 VQSNS
-282 AAIYSDESS
+282 AAIYSNDRS

-296 GGSLTGTQALR
+296 GGRLTGAQALR

-313 AQITNGMFTG
+313 AQITNGTFTG
-323 DVEGETT
+323 AVQGDTT
-330 NITIEGGTFTTADVS
+330 NITIEGGTFKDDVTE
-345 GYLPEGMDQ
+345 YLPEGMGQ
-354 DDSTGEITISGDAV
+354 DSITGEITVSDNAV

-381 ALTAAISGDV
+381 ALTAATSGDV
-391 ILLRN
+391 ILLRK

-416 GDGQYTISPST
+416 GAGLYTISPSSSFT
-427 SFSSG
+427 SG
-432 KDLVL
+432 NDLVL
-437 VTGDNV
+437 VTGQNGGVSGV
-443 TIRNLTV
+443 TIQNLTV
-450 DGKSQAKHG
+450 DGSYGGTKTAGYG
-459 IQFYCAANGAIEN
+459 IQFYCAENCAIANVKA
-472 VTSQN
+472 VN
-477 NNMGCGILINASTV
+477 NTKRGIHVNASTV
-491 TASGTIKFENNGWG
+491 TASGTIELADNGWG

-510 GFGSGIDDAP
+510 GFGSNINSAP
-520 GASLDVTNATLEG
+520 GASLDVTNATLIG
-533 VTAIYAD
+533 VDAIYAD
-540 ASDVQ
+540 AGDVE
-545 RAGEYS
+545 RAETASTQIAVTDAS
-551 GPGGPVTIT
+551 GR
-560 VKDANGKYV
+560 YV
-569 AIADGGA
+569 AIADDEN
-576 PIYFIPVAA
+576 PVYFIPEAEAA
-585 ASTVI
+585 VSTVI
-590 TVENPDGEVLRYTK
+590 TVENPDDEVLRYTK
-604 TTSLPAAIDAA
+604 ETSLPAAIDAA

-641 GSDLIIDKNDVT
+641 GSDLIIDKDNVT
-653 IQAADDA
+653 IQAADGA

-668 NKYSGGTG
+668 NKYSGGTS

-700 MPLGAYEGGDGNW
+700 MPLGAYAGGDGKW
-713 YTTKAV
+713 FDTKAV
-719 EVTKGATGFV
+719 EVTKDATGFV

-801 ENADYDD
+801 EDADYDD

-818 VNDWYTHLDADGTL
+818 VNDWYTHLDADGNL

-843 VADPGMTGATVTFP
+843 VADPGITGATVTFP
-857 DAISG
+857 DAIPG
-862 DDYEVASGGQ
+862 EDYEVASGGQ
-872 VNFTIR
+872 VNFTIT
-878 LEDETEVQDVY
+878 LDPETEVQDVY
-889 AAYSPDGT
+889 AAYRPDGT

-945 LDLELDGT
+945 LDLDLRGT
-953 KEDLTSGSAPSPD
+953 KEDLTSGSASSPD

-982 GTGNDI
+982 ETGNDI

-1036 WTARQKE
+1036 WIARQKE

-1048 FGTEKYKSAT
+1048 FGTEKYKSAD

-1072 VADLAIVATPNGGG
+1072 VADLAIVAKSADSDLGA
-1086 LNVQQLDV
+1086 QQLEV

-1103 ESNNPVLNA
+1103 ENNYPVLNA
-1112 QGVKL
+1112 QGIKL
-1117 KNNIDYTFTWYV
+1117 QPTDYTITWYV

-1138 LTDVSAVTPKNINTR
+1138 LTDVSAVTPKNINTK

-1172 IGCGELKGTTVT
+1172 IGCGELKGTAVT
-1184 TTTNV
+1184 TTTSVN
-1189 DADQPLYEGQFLR
+1189 ADQPLYEGQFLR

-1220 VFYAERQDKPEW
+1220 VFYAERQDEPW

-1246 HAALSLT
+1246 RAALSLT
-1253 NLPAGEYAIAAYYL
+1253 NLPAGEYKIAAYYL
-1267 GAEGVYAASEG
+1267 GAEGVYEASEG
-1278 ESPAFEIQ
+1278 TSPAFEIQ

-1334 SKDGGETWL
+1334 SKDGGVTWL

-1351 TITPANNLY
+1351 TIMPANNLY

-1383 VTASANDQIATALT
+1383 VTASADDQIETTLT

-1409 TFILRAQ
+1409 TFVLRAL
-1416 VMAGTVPVT
+1416 VMAGDVPVT
-1425 GGYVTFTTTDGFSYA
+1425 GGYVTFEANGFSYA
-1440 APVDAAGYAEV
+1440 APVDAAGYAEA
-1451 TILGGVSAKTDYT
+1451 TILGGVSAETVYT
-1464 ATYTDPSKIYQDST
+1464 ATYTDPSKIYQGST

-1493 VAYIKADPT
+1493 PAYITADPA
-1502 DFTVGTTVV
+1502 DFTVGDVVV
-1511 LTPPAVFAKG
+1511 LTPPAVFAKD
-1521 SDTQL
+1521 SVTAL

-1531 FYYQWQYSTDYAGGA
+1531 FYYQWQYSTDYVAGA
-1546 GDYTATWL
+1546 DDYTATWL
-1554 NFSAPLAGG
+1554 NFSAPLADNAA
-1563 STNENAIRV
+1563 NENAIRV

-1598 VTNPICGNAD
+1598 VTDPICGNAD
-1608 KIQTETRIS
+1608 KISTIASVS
-1617 IRSLENGT
+1617 IRSLENGK

-1632 VLFSAKVLG
+1632 VVLTAAVMYG
-1641 LNGNPVTEG
+1641 ANLPVTEG
-1650 FVQFSIALPE
+1650 FVQFSVTNASGLE
-1660 GGAYVLGTALVNDEG
+1660 TVLGTVLLNDKG
-1675 MATLTTTVYADK
+1675 VATLTTTAYADQ
-1687 MESVIATYFGT
+1687 MESVTATYFGT
-1698 SKYAASTVT
+1698 SKYQASKNTAN
-1707 DDLNINS
+1707 LNINS
-1714 ATIAVQSGII
+1714 ATIAVRSVIT

-1743 NDTAK
+1743 DDTAK

-1771 IDPEYANGSLKFTP
+1771 VNPEYANDSLKFTP

-1811 GVIGNATKV
+1811 GVIGDAKKV
-1820 TTATTLTISGD
+1820 TTATKLTTSGD

-1875 NKDGAAVLNY
+1875 NKDGEAVLTY

-1890 NATNNS
+1890 NTTNNS

-1912 EATASDGKILSATI
+1912 EAVASDGKILSATI

-1935 IADAKGSVDPAD
+1935 IADSKDTEVDPAN
-1947 VQVGAAYTLTAPA
+1947 VQVGAEYTLTAPD
-1960 VYETGATDATDSPL
+1960 VYETGKSAATDSPL

-2000 VDGGNVY
+2000 ETGGNVY

-2045 LRAKTIDTATE
+2045 LQAKTIATATT
-2056 LAIGNAYVV
+2056 LAIGNAYDVV
-2065 KDGTNIYPEGR
+2065 DNVMNIYPEGR
-2076 TITLTATVAEQDRS
+2076 TITLTAKVLEQDDS

-2095 GTVKFYYKNDS
+2095 GAVKFYYKNAS
-2106 TSAGKAVPLGTM
+2106 TSASTPVLLGTM

-2145 FEGNTVYAASS
+2145 FEGNMVYAASS
-2156 SDYTTGNVFVLPNE
+2156 SDYTTDNVFVLPNE

-2184 NEVDAT
+2184 NKVDVD

-2204 ATVKSDD
+2204 ATVNTPNRSD
-2211 ATAPT
+2211 
-2216 VLDYI
+2216 LQCI
-2221 KAVNDAVAAGKAP
+2221 NAVNAAVAAGEAP

-2247 GKTWTNLANNTDTLK
+2247 GKTWTNLANNTDTLTN
-2262 DVTFDSSL
+2262 VTFDSSL
-2270 TMYRLAAFPVE
+2270 TVYRLAAFPVE
-2281 STGWVAPTEGVTS
+2281 STGWVAPAEGVTS
-2294 NEVSVGK
+2294 NEISVGK

-2320 NKSNAFEGAEVQ
+2320 NKSNAFEGTEVQ

-2342 KLGTDGTVELVLVRG
+2342 KLGTDGTVKLVLVRG
-2357 HSANPNRER
+2357 HSANPNREQ

-2386 PAYSYDP
+2386 PAYSYKP
-2393 ANGLSNQINFKV
+2393 VNGLSNQINFKV
-2405 TFTGDDYFAGDTL
+2405 TFTGDDYFEGDTL

-2429 AAITWKDQTGT
+2429 AAITWKDETGN

-2448 TIYEGTEAKG
+2448 TIYKGTKAEG

-2510 NAATWRTLDG
+2510 DAATWRTLDG

-2571 ADTELAATTTKLEVS
+2571 ADTKLAETTTTLEIG
-2586 GTVAEEA
+2586 GTVAEDA
-2593 DVAIGGET
+2593 SVAIGGDT
-2601 PFTAV
+2601 PFETV

-2614 GADVTLTATVANA
+2614 GANVTLTATVANA

-2660 TVATSAWDDAKSV
+2660 TVATSEWDDAKSV

-2690 DKSSSKIV
+2690 DKSSSKII

-2848 GDAATPELAL
+2848 GDTATPKLAL
-2858 DIDYSFE
+2858 DIDYSFK
-2865 PDAADLAG
+2865 PVAAELEEG
-2873 SVVATAGAHYGDS
+2873 VVATAGAHYGDI

-2911 RTRGN
+2911 RTSDD

-2960 YSGDSFYDPFVEV
+2960 YSGDSFYEAFVE
-2973 DAQKDNAE
+2973 DYAQKDNAVTYE
-2981 TYKAFKLWSI
+2981 TFKLWSI
-2991 QISNPIREGIVD
+2991 QISNPIREDIN

-3026 GITIYKVDDDG
+3026 GITIYKVNADG
-3037 NRGEEVRANASGKK
+3037 TQGDEVLANATTGKK

-3069 SGEKLNLAKDNSAD
+3069 SGEKLNLALDNSAD

-3165 TAKAETPVNGNN
+3165 TAKAETPVNGND

-3184 PITLFATVSPVEAGE
+3184 PITLFAKVSPVEAGE

-3208 TVLRDGAT
+3208 TVLPDGAT
-3216 VNDDGTITDIDG
+3216 VNADDTITDSEG
-3228 NAIDLDEDIWTA
+3228 NAIDLDADIWTA
-3240 VVSDGTDGGNT
+3240 VVSDGTDDGNT

-3272 TSSLP
+3272 TSNLP

-3289 KAVYLGDATFKTMSN
+3289 KAVYLGDATFKGMSN
-3304 ITSGDPDA
+3304 ITSGDPDP

-3321 VFSSKILQNENIPNH
+3321 VFSSKILQNENVPNH
-3336 VLTFT
+3336 VLAFT

-3353 EGKTGDLYDGVIITA
+3353 EDETGDLYDGVIITA

-3386 TIDANDRDHEIF
+3386 TIDANDRDDAIF
-3398 TTSDD
+3398 TTPVD
-3403 LAAIYTLTAGV
+3403 LASIYTLTAGV

-3539 KEKGTD
+3539 TEKRTNE
-3545 KVVFTETQNLVNG
+3545 VVFTETQNLVNG

-3571 YTLKLDLD
+3571 YTLELALD

-3585 AATITEDYIVRFT
+3585 AAPITEDYIVRFT
-3598 AQDQSGDAGVPGVLT
+3598 AQDQLGDAGVPGVLT

-3622 YNGQVQMLGADA
+3622 YNGQVQMLGADD
-3634 VTLTGFTDNYVD
+3634 VTLTGFTDSYDD
-3646 WKDMALATLTFQY
+3646 WKAMALDTLTFQY

-3700 QRKVEISDVIAQDKV
+3700 QREVEINDVIAQDKV

-3728 LALSPIDA
+3728 LALSEINDT
-3736 KTGLPTGDTGL
+3736 TGLPTGDTGL

-3759 VLSDA
+3759 VLSGA
-3764 NAGTRTL
+3764 NAGEQTL
-3771 TLDRLTLMGPDAN
+3771 TLDGPTLIGPDAG

-3869 MDETNY
+3869 MDATNY
-3875 NGGAAL
+3875 NGGADL
-3881 SLYIVEGFG
+3881 SLYIVEGQG
-3890 TAQSVGTVNDR
+3890 TAKSTGTVNDR

-3936 TNGQYSAAA
+3936 ADGEYRTAA
-3945 PMDAGRYMVRATKED
+3945 PTDAGRYMVRATKGD

-3981 SAAYTYTGNR
+3981 PAVYTGSR

-4007 SNPGWDFVDAYEGGY
+4007 SNPGWNFDGAYAGKY

-4074 VAVTASAEYEITKAP
+4074 VAVTASAEYEITKAA

-4106 KLTATYKGFVGE
+4106 KLTATYEGFVGE
-4118 LGSPDS
+4118 VGSPDS

-4138 EDLELTGESLTNVGN
+4138 DDLELTGESLTNVGN

-4158 SKANARNYKITYV
+4158 SKANARNYEITYV

-4178 ADSTQDDL
+4178 ADSTQDGL

-4220 TWTSSNPDIATIDEF
+4220 TWTSSDTAIATIDEF

-4240 NGVGDFTIT
+4240 TGVGDFTIT

-4276 VVAREDVLYDGTEKT
+4276 VVAREDVLYDTTEKT
-4291 VGADL
+4291 VDADL
-4296 KFYYMSHGTRFVNDN
+4296 KVYYMSHGTRFVNDN
-4311 PPPVS
+4311 PPLDS
-4316 ITLKGTDAGEYL
+4316 FTLRGTDAGEHF

-4354 QATVTTVAEMKVYG
+4354 QATVTTKAATKVYG
-4368 DENPALTYETNPDGV
+4368 DENPTFTYKTNPDGV

-4398 TGVYELLVAGG
+4398 TGDYELLVAGG
-4409 TADRN
+4409 TANRN
-4414 YVLAYTLSDVNA
+4414 YVLAYALDDERA

-4431 KKALTFTVGSLA
+4431 KKDLTFKVGSLA
-4443 DTNGQ
+4443 NTNGQ
-4448 TKQWRTITKDGT
+4448 TKQWRTKDGT
-4460 LGYVATDLAS
+4460 LAYVATDLAS
-4470 AVLEQHGDRV
+4470 AVFEPHGDRV
-4480 FGERNQILDYE
+4480 FGERNQILDYK
-4491 VDGLILGDSLAD
+4491 VDGLIPGDSLVD

-4534 DGTTISHEVGTIDHA
+4534 DGTTKISHEVGTIDHSLVTGP
-4549 KIEEDIQE
+4549 IDE

-4568 RNYDVTY
+4568 RNYDVTIQ
-4575 ENGTQNVTQRKV
+4575 NGTQNVTQREV

-4624 NYTDLLLG
+4624 NYTDLLLDV
-4632 FETTVDTAAGAGQ
+4632 ETTVSTDAGAGR

-4651 CGNTNYVLDDANS
+4651 CGNTNYVLDDAKS

-4677 YFIERE
+4677 YFIVTK

-4689 RLQRTLDLADGT
+4689 RLQRTLKFADGT
-4701 TLVEP
+4701 TRAEP
-4706 ATGIVDLELTIKD
+4706 ASGIVDLELTIKD
-4719 PDTEDVLEVGT
+4719 WYTKDVLVVGV

-4738 AEWDSTWDDDYA
+4738 PDWNDAWDTNYA

-4764 IYRLKATGYNFNYKN
+4764 LYRLKATGYNFSYSK